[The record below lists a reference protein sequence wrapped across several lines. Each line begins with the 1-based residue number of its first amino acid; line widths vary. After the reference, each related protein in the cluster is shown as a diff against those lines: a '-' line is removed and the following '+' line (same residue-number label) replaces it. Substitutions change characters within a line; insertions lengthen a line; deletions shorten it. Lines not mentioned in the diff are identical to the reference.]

1 MPMESSPDKTDSEER
16 RRAVRYPIEA
26 QVTIHTKS
34 GQSSTAKAVNISSSG
49 MLLQLPQPFSLN
61 PGDEVTVEVDLP
73 DEPDK
78 ALASWGLGTVV
89 RLDGLGSAVHL
100 SAGHFDWESQFGGTD
115 R

>member
-1 MPMESSPDKTDSEER
+1 MEPSPGTTNPEER

-34 GQSSTAKAVNISSSG
+34 GQALTAKAVNISSSG
-49 MLLQLPQPFSLN
+49 MLLQLSQPFPLD

-73 DEPDK
+73 NEPDQ

-89 RLDGLGSAVHL
+89 RLDGLNSAVHL
-100 SAGHFDWESQFGGTD
+100 SAGHFDWASFGGTD
-115 R
+115 Q